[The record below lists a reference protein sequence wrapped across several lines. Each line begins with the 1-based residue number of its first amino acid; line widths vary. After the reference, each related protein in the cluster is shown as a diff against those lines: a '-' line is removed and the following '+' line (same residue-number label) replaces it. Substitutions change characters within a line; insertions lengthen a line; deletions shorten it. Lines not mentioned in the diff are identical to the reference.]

1 MLNKKSPKVAGDLI
15 YTVMATV
22 VMNVVLQFIVYP
34 LITKYYGE
42 SVTGNIL
49 YFIGVIYVV
58 PQALG
63 TAVSNARLVL
73 RKNTDIDNS
82 DFTGIIGISSALSAI
97 ICGIIGFIDNK
108 DPVFALAF
116 GLFSVIYL
124 LRAYAQVDFRLSLK
138 FKEYFIYYCIISVG
152 YVIGLG
158 LYFLTDIWLL
168 IFITGEAM
176 ALAYTFFK
184 GNIFKKTEK
193 HNLKGVLYKN
203 FTMLAFSTLIR
214 DLVLQFD
221 KVMLKASVGEAAVAQ
236 YHIVSLIAKTMQML
250 IQPINTLILSYLT
263 VKGAVLSKKNLLRF
277 SVAALGFGVIFY
289 GLSIIG
295 TPIYLKL
302 FYPDMY
308 STVIGYNFIVNLGL
322 ILGFIASLF
331 MALILS
337 QGKTALHTAIE
348 ISFGA
353 VYAVAAY
360 FFINSDGIW
369 GLAYV
374 TLAVNAVKLIFSIG
388 CLFAQYKKQSA
399 IKGEQ

>member
-1 MLNKKSPKVAGDLI
+1 MLNKKTTKVAGDLI

-34 LITKYYGE
+34 LITKHYGE
-42 SVTGNIL
+42 DVTGSIL

-63 TAVSNARLVL
+63 TAISNARLVL

-82 DFTGIIGISSALSAI
+82 DITGIIGISSALTAV

-108 DPVFALAF
+108 DPVFAVAF

-138 FKEYFIYYCIISVG
+138 FKGYFIYYCIISVG
-152 YVIGLG
+152 YLIGLG

-184 GNIFKKTEK
+184 GNIFKKSEK
-193 HNLKGVLYKN
+193 HDLKGTLYKS

-221 KVMLKASVGEAAVAQ
+221 KVMLKASVGEAAVTQ
-236 YHIVSLIAKTMQML
+236 YHTVSLIAKTMQML

-277 SVAALGFGVIFY
+277 SIAALGFGAVFY
-289 GLSIIG
+289 GLSVVG

-348 ISFGA
+348 IAFGA

-388 CLFAQYKKQSA
+388 CLFAQYIKQSA
-399 IKGEQ
+399 VKEEQ